1 MIVKSQKGKNI
12 DFLLSTSKTLFNSN
26 NSFIE
31 KKVHFQYFCYRYVL
45 FETYKSTFLSYQ
57 HLVLMNFFTWRVIL
71 NEREV

>member
-1 MIVKSQKGKNI
+1 MVVKPKKGKSI

-31 KKVHFQYFCYRYVL
+31 KKVHFQYFCCHYVL
-45 FETYKSTFLSYQ
+45 FETYKSAFLPYQ
-57 HLVLMNFFTWRVIL
+57 HLVLMDFFIWGVIL